1 MTIDTKS
8 YEQRVN
14 YSFFTGLSTDTKLAP
29 TDTDRH
35 AYFYESDTGR
45 MFEYNLT
52 NWDLVKVGGAQL
64 VADFYTEVAKGSI
77 PGHSTINKYGR
88 APTSTINVE
97 SSVSDLGLMQ
107 FPAAASAMR
116 VKAGGNA
123 ADTAAGAGAREI
135 TIYGLDETGAYAEE
149 AVATA
154 GASASAATTI
164 TFLRIFRAR
173 VTSAGTYATTSIAT
187 VGVNQAAVTIE
198 DSGSAADYVRIPAF
212 EGTTEYAGYHVAL
225 GTTAYMIDTHIN
237 VDAAKSSDVVL
248 YQRRD
253 ILDSTAPM
261 QSRRVVNYI
270 DGVAGNVSVDYK
282 GPVSFPA
289 LTDIWFNFIPSAN
302 GTECSV
308 NFELLIVE
316 D

>member
-1 MTIDTKS
+1 MATIESLTPSGSKLEI
-8 YEQRVN
+8 YA
-14 YSFFTGLSTDTKLAP
+14 GLSTDSPSIVKNTPGAKWYQTDTKLWK
-29 TDTDRH
+29 
-35 AYFYESDTGR
+35 
-45 MFEYNLT
+45 EY
-52 NWDLVKVGGAQL
+52 DGAAWHTTTIAGMMNS
-64 VADFYTEVAKGSI
+64 ADFYTEVQKGNI
-77 PGHSTINKYGR
+77 PGHSMVNKYGR

-97 SSVSDLGLMQ
+97 SSISDLGLMQ
-107 FPAAASAMR
+107 FPAAASTMR

-154 GASASAATTI
+154 GASASTATTT
-164 TFLRIFRAR
+164 TFLRVFRAR
-173 VTSAGTYATTSIAT
+173 VTSAGAYTTTSIAT

-198 DSGSAADYVRIPAF
+198 DSASAADYVRIPAF
-212 EGTTEYAGYHVAL
+212 EGTTEYGGYHVAL
-225 GTTAYMIDTHIN
+225 GATAYLIDSHVN
-237 VDAAKSSDVVL
+237 VDASKSSDVVL

-253 ILDSTAPM
+253 ILDSTVPV

-270 DGVAGNVSVDYK
+270 DGVSGNFTQDYK

-289 LTDIWFNFIPSAN
+289 LTDIWWNFIPSAN

-308 NFELLIVE
+308 SFELLIVE

>member
-1 MTIDTKS
+1 MAYVLKSRYYSEAKPLYTGDSGDTKP
-8 YEQRVN
+8 
-14 YSFFTGLSTDTKLAP
+14 TGLGVNAYRLKENDTGNEYEWIGGAWVITKLK
-29 TDTDRH
+29 
-35 AYFYESDTGR
+35 GR
-45 MFEYNLT
+45 QLT
-52 NWDLVKVGGAQL
+52 T
-64 VADFYTEVAKGSI
+64 DFYTEVQKGNI
-77 PGHSTINKYGR
+77 PGHSIINKFGR

-107 FPAAASAMR
+107 FPVAASTMR

-135 TIYGLDETGAYAEE
+135 TIYGLDETGALAEE

-164 TFLRIFRAR
+164 TFLRVFRAR
-173 VTSAGTYATTSIAT
+173 VTSAGTYTTTSIAT

-198 DSGSAADYVRIPAF
+198 DSGGAADYVRIPAF

-225 GTTAYMIDTHIN
+225 GTTAYLIDTHIN
-237 VDAAKSSDVVL
+237 VDAAKSSDAIL

-253 ILDSTAPM
+253 ILDSTAPV

-270 DGVAGNVSVDYK
+270 DGIAGNISVDYK
-282 GPVSFPA
+282 GPISFPA

-308 NFELLIVE
+308 NFELLIV
-316 D
+316 DD